1 MALPIKPKDTQDG
14 CNPISSNCVIWQGPD
29 IACINLCNGDSVSD
43 VVAKLAEELCTIAD
57 QLNISLLDLSCF
69 GAISPTPTDFRGVIQ
84 LLINNICNI
93 EDGATGGTGGGTGG
107 TQTGCPDNCLVN
119 VAQCL
124 QTTDALGN
132 LITELPL
139 RDYLLLIGNRVCTIV
154 SQTNTLSSAVTSL
167 QNSVTNIEQVIATPV
182 DTTIN
187 VQTGGCIGNNIE
199 VPIEQFVRS
208 LESAL
213 CELITGVGTTLEIN
227 QAIAQQCIVDGA
239 PLDQAGQ
246 LSNLTVSM
254 SNLSGWVPASSYNT
268 LADAVNNLWLTVC
281 DMRTAVRRL
290 QLSNAACCGITC
302 SDVIWSYTVSGV
314 RSSKFLDFYFAG
326 AIPAGFDYCRG
337 GLGMNIT
344 IKDSVG
350 NTGNYVRD
358 IITSINTGAPLAI
371 DIGST
376 TAVKSEAIWYNISV
390 PLEICNDEDLE
401 CDTTRV
407 FELYN
412 ENWCEDR
419 LFNLTAVN
427 INPNV
432 NGRVTITFTAAAA
445 LTTYSVQLYQVVSS
459 NNILPISAANGG
471 VWIFNN
477 ISGGNQTYT
486 FNPLFDS
493 GDQFFAEI
501 TCTQTSTEFGVKQV
515 VCTTEAVIIP
525 N

>member
-93 EDGATGGTGGGTGG
+93 EDGATGGTGG

-119 VAQCL
+119 VASCL

-213 CELITGVGTTLEIN
+213 CGLISGVGTTLEIN
-227 QAIAQQCIVDGA
+227 QAIAQQCTVDAA

-246 LSNLTVSM
+246 LNAPSVSM
-254 SNLSGWVPASSYNT
+254 SNLPGWVPANSYST
-268 LADAVNNLWLTVC
+268 LADAVNNIWLTVC
-281 DMRTAVRRL
+281 DMREAVRRL
-290 QLSNAACCGITC
+290 QLSNLACCGVTC
-302 SDVIWSYTVSGV
+302 NDIDWSFTVSGV
-314 RSSKFLDFYFAG
+314 RSSKFLDFYFSG
-326 AIPAGFDYCRG
+326 FIPSEFEYCRLIG
-337 GLGMNIT
+337 ANIT
-344 IKDSVG
+344 IEDSVG
-350 NTGNYVRD
+350 NTGTYTRD
-358 IITSINTGAPLAI
+358 IISSINTGAPLAI
-371 DIGST
+371 DIDGT
-376 TAVKSEAIWYNISV
+376 TAVRSEAIWYRMSV
-390 PLEICNDEDLE
+390 PLDICNNDASLE
-401 CDTTRV
+401 CNTVRV

-412 ENWCEDR
+412 EDWCEDR
-419 LFNLTAVN
+419 LFTLTAANVT
-427 INPNV
+427 PNV
-432 NGRVTITFTAAAA
+432 NGRVTITFNAASA
-445 LTTYSVQLYQVVSS
+445 LTTYNIVLYAVVSA
-459 NNILPISAANGG
+459 NNIVPATS
-471 VWIFNN
+471 WTFNN
-477 ISGGNQTYT
+477 LTGGNQNYT
-486 FNPLFDS
+486 FVPLYDS
-493 GDQFFAEI
+493 GDQFYAEI
-501 TCTQTSTEFGVKQV
+501 TCTQTSTNYGLKQV
-515 VCTTEAVIIP
+515 VCRTAAVIIP

>member
-93 EDGATGGTGGGTGG
+93 EDGATGGTGG

-119 VAQCL
+119 VASCL

-213 CELITGVGTTLEIN
+213 CGLISGVGTTLEIN
-227 QAIAQQCIVDGA
+227 QAIAQQCTVDAA

-246 LSNLTVSM
+246 LNAPSVSM
-254 SNLSGWVPASSYNT
+254 SNLPGWVPANSYST
-268 LADAVNNLWLTVC
+268 LADAVNNIWLTVC
-281 DMRTAVRRL
+281 DMREAVRRL
-290 QLSNAACCGITC
+290 QLSNLACCGVTC
-302 SDVIWSYTVSGV
+302 TDIIWSYTVAGV
-314 RSSKFLDFYFAG
+314 RSSKFLDFYFSG
-326 AIPAGFDYCRG
+326 TVPAGFDYCRG
-337 GLGMNIT
+337 GTGMNIT

-350 NTGNYVRD
+350 NTGTYVRD

-371 DIGST
+371 DIDGT
-376 TAVKSEAIWYNISV
+376 TAIRPQAIWYNISV
-390 PLEICNDEDLE
+390 PLGVCNDEDLE
-401 CDTTRV
+401 CESTRV

-412 ENWCEDR
+412 EDWCEDR
-419 LFNLTAVN
+419 LFNLATTNVV
-427 INPNV
+427 PNV
-432 NGRVTITFTAAAA
+432 SGAIAITFTAASAV
-445 LTTYSVQLYQVVSS
+445 TTYAIQLYQVVSS
-459 NNILPISAANGG
+459 NNIVPISSANNGT
-471 VWIFNN
+471 WIFNN
-477 ISGGNQTYT
+477 ITGGNQSYA
-486 FNPLFDS
+486 FNTLFDS

-515 VCTTEAVIIP
+515 VCRTEAVVIP
-525 N
+525 F